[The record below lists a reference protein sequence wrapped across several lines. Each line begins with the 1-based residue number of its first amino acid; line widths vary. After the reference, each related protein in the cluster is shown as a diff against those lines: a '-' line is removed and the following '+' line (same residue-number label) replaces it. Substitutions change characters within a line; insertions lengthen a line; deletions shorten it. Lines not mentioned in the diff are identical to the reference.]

1 MRRSAGEEGFR
12 RPRVCSDGGFAD
24 PATPVTARWLLR
36 WCAVVRRFG
45 GDYGE
50 SFSFF
55 FVLLVMEN
63 AQVAAG
69 LFKMIETVVTV
80 VGTVMKVMRE
90 DGDGGCLVSCFFV
103 SWFCLCDCL
112 CLGVNW
118 RFLNGEV

>member
-45 GDYGE
+45 GDY
-50 SFSFF
+50 
-55 FVLLVMEN
+55 